1 MSWHDSEYLKT
12 MGFALL
18 FGFFFWVADGYFEYL
33 FFYKNLKFMLLE
45 GPETLWQSLV
55 TRVPLHSLFVRISF
69 IFTAAVGGLL
79 LCLFLYRK
87 NMAQREL
94 RRSEVTFSGFF
105 NQGNIGMAIVGAEKQ
120 WLAVNGK
127 LCRMLGYGPQELLNI
142 SWTET
147 IHPDDLEASLAKFG
161 MVASGEIDAYE
172 AEPRFFRKDGG
183 LIHAHVTVSCT
194 RQVCG
199 AIDKMLVT
207 VQDVTDRKMAEE
219 RILHLNNVLR
229 AIRDVN
235 QLIVREK
242 DPDRLVQEGCR
253 LLVDN
258 RGYASSLI
266 VLVDENQRPVFR
278 ASAGLAADR
287 QILEDFRNRDELL
300 ACCRT
305 CPDRTLLTLTA
316 DDKAA
321 ICGDCPLAGSSAGR
335 PSLLARLVHG
345 ETTFGYLVVA
355 LDRNVSLDA
364 EEVGLFSEMA
374 GDLGYALGFL
384 RMQAAHESSER
395 RRRTLENQLLQSQKL
410 EAVGRLAGGVAHD
423 YNNMLGVILG
433 YTEMALDK
441 VETADP
447 LYADL
452 KEIYDAARR
461 SADITRQLLA
471 FARKQT
477 IAPRLL
483 DLNDT
488 VEGMLKMLRRLI
500 GEDIDLQWLPDGD
513 LGPVKIDPTQVD
525 QILANLCVNAR
536 DAIAGVGKVT
546 IETANVRFEEG
557 YCQDHAGFTAG
568 DFIMLAV
575 SDDGCGMDRETVDQI
590 FEPFFTTKGLGKGS
604 GLGLATVY
612 GIVRQNEGFINV
624 YSEPGR
630 GATFKVYLPRH
641 AEAVE
646 KPDTAMSRA
655 QIQPGHG
662 ETVLLVEDDPAVLK
676 LARRMLDA
684 LGYRVVGAATP
695 GEALDLAKSHEG
707 QIHLLITDV
716 VMPEMSGRD
725 LAAGLC
731 GLFPQL
737 RVLFMS
743 GYTANVIAHRGV
755 LDAGVHFVQ
764 KPFSREELAARVRE
778 ALEDGK
784 SAALSNRAA
793 GH

>member
-94 RRSEVTFSGFF
+94 RKSEATFSGFF

-127 LCRMLGYGPQELLNI
+127 LCRMLDYGSQELLNI
-142 SWTET
+142 PWTET

-183 LIHAHVTVSCT
+183 LIHTHVTVSCT
-194 RQVCG
+194 RQACG

-266 VLVDENQRPVFR
+266 VLVDENQRPVSR

-335 PSLLARLVHG
+335 PSLLARLVHE

-355 LDRNVSLDA
+355 LDRNASLDD

-395 RRRTLENQLLQSQKL
+395 RRRVLENQLLQSQKL
-410 EAVGRLAGGVAHD
+410 EAIGRLAGGVAHD

-447 LYADL
+447 LHADL

-525 QILANLCVNAR
+525 QVLANLCVNAR

-575 SDDGCGMDRETVDQI
+575 SDDGCGMDRETLDKI
-590 FEPFFTTKGLGKGS
+590 FEPFFTTKGLGEGS

-655 QIQPGHG
+655 RIRPGHG

-731 GLFPQL
+731 GLFPRL

-784 SAALSNRAA
+784 SAAPSNRGA